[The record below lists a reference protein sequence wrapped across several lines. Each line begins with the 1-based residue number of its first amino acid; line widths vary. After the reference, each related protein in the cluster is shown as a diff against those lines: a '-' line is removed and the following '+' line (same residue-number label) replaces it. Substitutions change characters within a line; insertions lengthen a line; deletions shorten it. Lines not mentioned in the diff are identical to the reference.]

1 MNEILTGKPINFSA
15 FISPLTTFTHSSR
28 MNIKDLVVVTGIPG
42 IQRIAASRNNGMMV
56 EDLDSGKVHFA
67 SIRKHQFSPLESI
80 SIYTDDSD
88 AVELKAVLQS
98 MLDNLE
104 ETPPVPPN
112 SKPEDLRMYFS
123 KILPNYDRDQV
134 HVSDI
139 KKLIRWFHFLNERG
153 FLTAAADEE
162 E

>member
-1 MNEILTGKPINFSA
+1 
-15 FISPLTTFTHSSR
+15 

-42 IQRIAASRNNGMMV
+42 IQRIAASRDNGMMV
-56 EDLDSGKVHFA
+56 EDLDTGKVRFA
-67 SIRKHQFSPLESI
+67 SVRKHQFSPLESI
-80 SIYTDDSD
+80 SIYTDDND
-88 AVELKAVLQS
+88 AVELKAVLQA
-98 MLDNLE
+98 MFDNLE
-104 ETPPVPPN
+104 ETPPVAPN
-112 SKPEDLRMYFS
+112 AKPEELRTYLS

-134 HVSDI
+134 HISDI